1 MTPTYISHDF
11 STVHI
16 SKDFSLRNQS
26 GKKCRRTKRYCM
38 QKNTLDWR
46 KIKMINATLRI
57 QPIIHL
63 TRLDCS
69 SFCTWFGKFSGM
81 MEKHTL
87 ENRKAGKVQR
97 TKPKK
102 QRAEDISQ
110 KLTSLFL
117 GDPCRTACS
126 VGLTTR
132 SSVAGG
138 L

>member
-1 MTPTYISHDF
+1 MISVPYTF
-11 STVHI
+11 Q
-16 SKDFSLRNQS
+16 KDFSLRNQS

-46 KIKMINATLRI
+46 KIEMINSPLRI
-57 QPIIHL
+57 QQIIHL

-69 SFCTWFGKFSGM
+69 SFCTWFGKFSDI
-81 MEKHTL
+81 MEETHN
-87 ENRKAGKVQR
+87 NRKQESR
-97 TKPKK
+97 QNTKDKTKK
-102 QRAEDISQ
+102 RQRAKDISQ

-117 GDPCRTACS
+117 GDPCRTACF
-126 VGLTTR
+126 VGLTTP